1 MPPSASLPSARDL
14 GLPRAARS
22 LYDRLASEPLGD
34 WADLGARIHAHARSF
49 EVSDRSEFLP
59 VRDARALG
67 ERLPALT
74 KFVQAQTDPTHQRL
88 VWVAGRYFEI
98 STDGTHDY
106 TIGGLDDDVALFNAV
121 ARWVGAAHL
130 CITQD

>member
-1 MPPSASLPSARDL
+1 MPPPASLPSARDL
-14 GLPRAARS
+14 GLPRAARD
-22 LYDRLASEPLGD
+22 LFDRLAREPPGD
-34 WADLGARIHAHARSF
+34 WAQLEARIFAHARSF

-67 ERLPALT
+67 ERLPQLT
-74 KFVQAQTDPTHQRL
+74 KFAQAQTDPTHQQL
-88 VWVAGRYFEI
+88 IWVAGRYFEI

-121 ARWVGAAHL
+121 AQWVGAAHL